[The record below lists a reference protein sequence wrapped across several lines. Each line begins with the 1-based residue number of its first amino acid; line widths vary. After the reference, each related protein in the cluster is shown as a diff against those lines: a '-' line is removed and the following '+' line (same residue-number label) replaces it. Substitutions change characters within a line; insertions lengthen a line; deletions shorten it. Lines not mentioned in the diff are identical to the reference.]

1 MQLFPQNKRNNSLF
15 ILPFMTQTSP
25 DEHTDTL
32 SAHSGCTYK
41 PVSYF
46 SYFLSGRIFRAL
58 SADVTSSAFMLNVS
72 DHSATTASQQTNLVS
87 QTIYVFDCSYLC
99 KHNVDFFAADDL

>member
-1 MQLFPQNKRNNSLF
+1 MQLFPQNKCYNALF
-15 ILPFMTQTSP
+15 ILPFMTNTSP

-46 SYFLSGRIFRAL
+46 SYFLS
-58 SADVTSSAFMLNVS
+58 SDVTSSAFMLNVS
-72 DHSATTASQQTNLVS
+72 DHSATTASQQVAYTRKQNTLS
-87 QTIYVFDCSYLC
+87 QTMFLP
-99 KHNVDFFAADDL
+99 L